1 MRRVLV
7 IVAAVLMATL
17 RMGAQLQRTPDFHE
31 KYTLS
36 QVVVLSRHNIRSPL
50 SGPDSFLGS
59 ITPHKWHVWSS
70 APGELSLRGG
80 MLETMMGQY
89 FRQWLEGE
97 GLIGE
102 NYQPSEGAVRF
113 YANSLQRTIATARC
127 FSSGMLPMADIAIEH
142 HYDMGT
148 MDPIFTPKLN
158 AVSDSFRQHALH
170 QMADRFGDGT
180 IEGIGHRMKAYLAL
194 IEDVIDLKE
203 TPVYQQGLFTGFS
216 SDDTQI
222 TWDENDFPSLTGGL
236 AMGTVVSDAL
246 VLQYYEEPDDAKAA
260 FGHKLTMDDW
270 TSISA
275 VKDWYGDVLY
285 TAPVVA
291 ANVARPLLGEM
302 FAELKK
308 EGRLFSFLCGHDA
321 NIGSVLAALGVEDY
335 TLPNSIEAKTPIG
348 SKVVIEKW
356 HGKDGQE
363 YIALNFCYLSAD
375 QLRCTPITD
384 HCSLICSLFTDH
396 CSLHAPMVIP
406 FHIKGLKANPDG
418 LYLFTD
424 FERRAAMSIA
434 PRVQAFVTRQ
444 LQAYPR
450 SRLLDLYKSLFQDY
464 LGAEHLVSD
473 RQSVKAYLDE
483 ELQTTNLAD
492 LPTWYYEPCGM
503 DSCYYRVS
511 LRAVKEGL
519 VAEDLLLDAFIR
531 SASEGRPSV
540 ASWGNRWREIEGA
553 VEEMNLNLPY
563 YQEDKNVID
572 SVLSL
577 GRYAISHSPQ
587 YREAYRPHYRIVER
601 HIFEKE
607 LKPIIDKAEGGT
619 R

>member
-1 MRRVLV
+1 MT
-7 IVAAVLMATL
+7 VAALMATL

-50 SGPDSFLGS
+50 SGTDSFLGS

-70 APGELSLRGG
+70 APGELSSRGG

-102 NYQPSEGAVRF
+102 NYQPAEGAVRF

-127 FSSGMLPMADIAIEH
+127 FSIGMLPMADIAIEH

-180 IEGIGHRMKAYLAL
+180 IEGIGHRMKANLAF

-222 TWDENDFPSLTGGL
+222 TWDENDSPSLTGGL
-236 AMGTVVSDAL
+236 AMGAVVSDAL

-356 HGKDGQE
+356 RGNDGQE
-363 YIALNFCYLSAD
+363 YVALNFCYLSAD
-375 QLRCTPITD
+375 QLRRTLITD
-384 HCSLICSLFTDH
+384 HCSLITVHLSVH
-396 CSLHAPMVIP
+396 CSLITVHFMRRWP
-406 FHIKGLKANPDG
+406 F
-418 LYLFTD
+418 
-424 FERRAAMSIA
+424 
-434 PRVQAFVTRQ
+434 
-444 LQAYPR
+444 
-450 SRLLDLYKSLFQDY
+450 
-464 LGAEHLVSD
+464 
-473 RQSVKAYLDE
+473 
-483 ELQTTNLAD
+483 
-492 LPTWYYEPCGM
+492 
-503 DSCYYRVS
+503 
-511 LRAVKEGL
+511 
-519 VAEDLLLDAFIR
+519 
-531 SASEGRPSV
+531 
-540 ASWGNRWREIEGA
+540 
-553 VEEMNLNLPY
+553 
-563 YQEDKNVID
+563 
-572 SVLSL
+572 LST
-577 GRYAISHSPQ
+577 S
-587 YREAYRPHYRIVER
+587 
-601 HIFEKE
+601 K
-607 LKPIIDKAEGGT
+607 D
-619 R
+619 

>member
-1 MRRVLV
+1 
-7 IVAAVLMATL
+7 MATL

-50 SGPDSFLGS
+50 SEPDSFLSG

-70 APGELSLRGG
+70 TPGELSLRGG

-102 NYQPSEGAVRF
+102 NYQPAEGAVRF

-180 IEGIGHRMKAYLAL
+180 IVGIGQRMKANLAL

-236 AMGTVVSDAL
+236 AMGAVVSDAL
-246 VLQYYEEPDDAKAA
+246 VLQYYEEPDDMKAA
-260 FGHKLTMDDW
+260 FGHKLTLDDW
-270 TSISA
+270 ISISA

-285 TAPVVA
+285 TAPLVA
-291 ANVARPLLGEM
+291 ANVVRPLLGEI
-302 FAELKK
+302 FAELKM

-356 HGKDGQE
+356 RGEDGQE
-363 YIALNFCYLSAD
+363 YVALNFCYLSAD
-375 QLRCTPITD
+375 QLRCLPITD
-384 HCSLICSLFTDH
+384 Y
-396 CSLHAPMVIP
+396 CSLHAPMAIP
-406 FHIKGLKANPDG
+406 LHIKGLKANSDG

-424 FERRAAMSIA
+424 FERRAAVPIA
-434 PRVQAFVTRQ
+434 PSVQAFVTRQ

-450 SRLLDLYKSLFQDY
+450 SRLFDLYKSLFQDY
-464 LGAEHLVSD
+464 MGAEHLVSD

-492 LPTWYYEPCGM
+492 LPTWYYEPCGV

-519 VAEDLLLDAFIR
+519 VTENLLLDAFIR
-531 SASEGRPSV
+531 SARPEGRPSV
-540 ASWGNRWREIEGA
+540 ASWGDRWREIECA

-563 YQEDKNVID
+563 YQEDRNFID

-577 GRYAISHSPQ
+577 GRYAISHSPE
-587 YREAYRPHYRIVER
+587 YREAYRPHYRIIER
-601 HIFEKE
+601 RIFERE
-607 LKPIIDKAEGGT
+607 LKPIIDKAEG
-619 R
+619 RNR

>member
-1 MRRVLV
+1 MRRVLLMV
-7 IVAAVLMATL
+7 VAVLMATL

-102 NYQPSEGAVRF
+102 NYQPAEGAVRF

-127 FSSGMLPMADIAIEH
+127 FSIGMLPMADIAIEH

-148 MDPIFTPKLN
+148 MDPIFTPRLN

-170 QMADRFGDGT
+170 QMADRFGNGT
-180 IEGIGHRMKAYLAL
+180 IEGIGQRMKANLTL

-222 TWDENDFPSLTGGL
+222 RWDENDSPSMTGGL
-236 AMGTVVSDAL
+236 AMGAVVSDAL

-356 HGKDGQE
+356 RGKDGQE
-363 YIALNFCYLSAD
+363 YVALNFCYLSAD
-375 QLRCTPITD
+375 QLRYTPIND
-384 HCSLICSLFTDH
+384 Y
-396 CSLHAPMVIP
+396 CSLHAPMVLP
-406 FHIKGLKANPDG
+406 LHIKGLKANPDG
-418 LYLFTD
+418 LYLITD

-450 SRLLDLYKSLFQDY
+450 SRLLDIYKSLFQDY

-473 RQSVKAYLDE
+473 RQRVKAYLDE
-483 ELQTTNLAD
+483 ELQTTHLAD

-531 SASEGRPSV
+531 SARPEGRPSV
-540 ASWGNRWREIEGA
+540 ASWGERWREIECA
-553 VEEMNLNLPY
+553 VEEMNLGLPY
-563 YQEDKNVID
+563 YQEDRRFID

-587 YREAYRPHYRIVER
+587 YREAYRPHYRIVQR
-601 HIFEKE
+601 RIFAEE
-607 LKPIIDKAEGGT
+607 LKPIIDCAEGRT